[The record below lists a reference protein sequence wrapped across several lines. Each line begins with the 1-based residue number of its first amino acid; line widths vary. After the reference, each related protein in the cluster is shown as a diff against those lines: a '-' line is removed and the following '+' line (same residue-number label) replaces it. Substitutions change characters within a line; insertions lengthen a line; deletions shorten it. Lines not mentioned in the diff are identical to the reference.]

1 MGHYKSSHVLSAMSW
16 GHQPLGDTVKL
27 HKEGTEDDRLM
38 HEGQRKSNLPS
49 TTG

>member
-1 MGHYKSSHVLSAMSW
+1 MSAMSW

-27 HKEGTEDDRLM
+27 HKGAKEGTKDDRVM
-38 HEGQRKSNLPS
+38 HEGQRKSNLPP